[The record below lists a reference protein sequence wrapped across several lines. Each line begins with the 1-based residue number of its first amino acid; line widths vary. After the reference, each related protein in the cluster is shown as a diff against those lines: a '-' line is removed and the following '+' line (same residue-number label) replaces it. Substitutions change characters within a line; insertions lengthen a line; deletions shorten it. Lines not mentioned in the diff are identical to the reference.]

1 MSMILI
7 PHYST
12 PSICYSFPN
21 KTLISSAQN
30 RSTRATHNNDQ
41 NHQVSVLKFDRRNVL
56 LGLGGLTLVNHPNLA
71 RAAESKKLVRLAEF
85 PTALDS
91 VISVM
96 VPRPRRSRSKKEKEE
111 EEEVL
116 SIEGIEF
123 VADKAVKFD
132 VHVNDDEDDLS
143 RPSESQFAGSLVFLP
158 QSRKRVRTSLHLG
171 ITDLLEDLGADGESS
186 IKVTL
191 VPRYVQRPITI
202 GRIKIDELG
211 SKMSETPPAL
221 GESEAYAAA
230 ESTSKKVVEI
240 TEFPITLDSVISVTV
255 PRPKKCRTK
264 EEKEEEEEVLAIQG
278 IEFVADEL
286 VKFDV
291 HVNDDEDDLSRPDN
305 SEFAGSFV
313 YLPHRRKTVTTSLR
327 LGITDLLDDL
337 GADGDD
343 SIKVTLVPK
352 CVKRPVTI
360 GKLKIEFLK

>member
-1 MSMILI
+1 MQNTTTSQISEAIWLLFTVLT
-7 PHYST
+7 HNKSVRLNT
-12 PSICYSFPN
+12 TLQSLPSFKSISLLQIRNPASYLVRASVKPITDTDSIYYHSNQNDADHEQRSVDKFKLVKRN
-21 KTLISSAQN
+21 LLIS
-30 RSTRATHNNDQ
+30 
-41 NHQVSVLKFDRRNVL
+41 
-56 LGLGGLTLVNHPNLA
+56 
-71 RAAESKKLVRLAEF
+71 
-85 PTALDS
+85 
-91 VISVM
+91 
-96 VPRPRRSRSKKEKEE
+96 
-111 EEEVL
+111 
-116 SIEGIEF
+116 
-123 VADKAVKFD
+123 
-132 VHVNDDEDDLS
+132 
-143 RPSESQFAGSLVFLP
+143 
-158 QSRKRVRTSLHLG
+158 
-171 ITDLLEDLGADGESS
+171 
-186 IKVTL
+186 
-191 VPRYVQRPITI
+191 
-202 GRIKIDELG
+202 ELG
-211 SKMSETPPAL
+211 SKMSETPPAF

-230 ESTSKKVVEI
+230 ESTSKKVVEL
-240 TEFPITLDSVISVTV
+240 TEFPITMDSVISVTV

>member
-1 MSMILI
+1 
-7 PHYST
+7 
-12 PSICYSFPN
+12 
-21 KTLISSAQN
+21 
-30 RSTRATHNNDQ
+30 
-41 NHQVSVLKFDRRNVL
+41 
-56 LGLGGLTLVNHPNLA
+56 
-71 RAAESKKLVRLAEF
+71 
-85 PTALDS
+85 
-91 VISVM
+91 
-96 VPRPRRSRSKKEKEE
+96 
-111 EEEVL
+111 
-116 SIEGIEF
+116 
-123 VADKAVKFD
+123 
-132 VHVNDDEDDLS
+132 
-143 RPSESQFAGSLVFLP
+143 
-158 QSRKRVRTSLHLG
+158 
-171 ITDLLEDLGADGESS
+171 
-186 IKVTL
+186 
-191 VPRYVQRPITI
+191 
-202 GRIKIDELG
+202 
-211 SKMSETPPAL
+211 MSETPPAF

-230 ESTSKKVVEI
+230 ESTSKKVVEL

>member
-1 MSMILI
+1 
-7 PHYST
+7 
-12 PSICYSFPN
+12 
-21 KTLISSAQN
+21 
-30 RSTRATHNNDQ
+30 
-41 NHQVSVLKFDRRNVL
+41 
-56 LGLGGLTLVNHPNLA
+56 
-71 RAAESKKLVRLAEF
+71 
-85 PTALDS
+85 
-91 VISVM
+91 
-96 VPRPRRSRSKKEKEE
+96 
-111 EEEVL
+111 
-116 SIEGIEF
+116 
-123 VADKAVKFD
+123 
-132 VHVNDDEDDLS
+132 
-143 RPSESQFAGSLVFLP
+143 
-158 QSRKRVRTSLHLG
+158 
-171 ITDLLEDLGADGESS
+171 
-186 IKVTL
+186 
-191 VPRYVQRPITI
+191 
-202 GRIKIDELG
+202 
-211 SKMSETPPAL
+211 MSETPPAF

-230 ESTSKKVVEI
+230 ESTSKKVVEL
-240 TEFPITLDSVISVTV
+240 TEFPIILDSVISVTV